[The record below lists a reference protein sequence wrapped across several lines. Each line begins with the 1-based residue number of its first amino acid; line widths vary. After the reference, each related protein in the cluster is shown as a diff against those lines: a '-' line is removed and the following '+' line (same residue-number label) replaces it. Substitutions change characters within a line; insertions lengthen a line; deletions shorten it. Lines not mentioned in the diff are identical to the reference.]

1 MQLRPHQSE
10 LEARN
15 TEVAIISFGTPALA
29 QKWIEETQT
38 SFQFFIDPEKKAYQA
53 YGLESSLIRSWR
65 PRTWLAY
72 ARLMTQGWRWRGI
85 QGDSGQLGGDFIVD
99 RQGIIRLAHRS
110 QDPTDRPALST
121 ILKTLDEINSAQSE
135 TLVE

>member
-1 MQLRPHQSE
+1 
-10 LEARN
+10 
-15 TEVAIISFGTPALA
+15 
-29 QKWIEETQT
+29 
-38 SFQFFIDPEKKAYQA
+38 
-53 YGLESSLIRSWR
+53 
-65 PRTWLAY
+65 
-72 ARLMTQGWRWRGI
+72 GWRWRGI

-99 RQGIIRLAHRS
+99 RQGIIRLAHLS